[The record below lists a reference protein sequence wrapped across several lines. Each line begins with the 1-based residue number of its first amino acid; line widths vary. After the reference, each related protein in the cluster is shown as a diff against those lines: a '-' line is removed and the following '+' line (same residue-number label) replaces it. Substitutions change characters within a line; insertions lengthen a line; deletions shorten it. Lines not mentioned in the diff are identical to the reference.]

1 MYVPA
6 SDQRKVAKTTTL
18 SVDSLVFDI
27 EDGVALNHK
36 VNEMIVAVVLEHSEN
51 MRLLLFK

>member
-27 EDGVALNHK
+27 EDGVALNQK
-36 VNEMIVAVVLEHSEN
+36 VNEMIVAVIYLELHVRTQRKN
-51 MRLLLFK
+51 

>member
-27 EDGVALNHK
+27 EDGVALNQK